1 MHSWQIRVH
10 TRKEDTSFD
19 IEIEAED
26 VINAQRI
33 GLEYTTW
40 LVPDAELEL
49 LAVDGEAL

>member
-1 MHSWQIRVH
+1 MRSWQIRVH
-10 TRKEDTSFD
+10 TRK
-19 IEIEAED
+19 ED

-49 LAVDGEAL
+49 LAVDGEIL